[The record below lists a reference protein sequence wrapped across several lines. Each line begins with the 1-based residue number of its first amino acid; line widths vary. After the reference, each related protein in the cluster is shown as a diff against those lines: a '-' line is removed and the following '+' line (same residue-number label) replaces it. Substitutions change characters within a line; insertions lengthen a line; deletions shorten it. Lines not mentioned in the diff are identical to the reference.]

1 MKNNQKFEPEF
12 YEKIANGIKRV
23 FEKFDKTFECL
34 MALDTIFEN
43 ISQIFENPH
52 ETKYNLT
59 KILKGNEFY
68 SMDKEFL
75 EENLRFFV
83 EFIAYAKA
91 PGGVVLAVSIIKKD
105 EILPSDAR
113 LYVLKEE
120 TLEKFSKC

>member
-1 MKNNQKFEPEF
+1 MKKNQKFEAEF
-12 YEKIANGIKRV
+12 YEKIANGIKRI
-23 FEKFDKTFECL
+23 FEKFNKTFECL
-34 MALDTIFEN
+34 VALDTIFEN

-68 SMDKEFL
+68 SIDKEFL

-83 EFIAYAKA
+83 EFIEYPKA

-120 TLEKFSKC
+120 TLEKFSQC